1 MRHDVVILAIY
12 FQVAVLKLASDLGTK
27 MSDASMNAP
36 KGALLTGPGAP
47 QKPQSITIAQ
57 VMQDHGVHP
66 LRQMREIF
74 AMRGGRQK
82 LGSNEY
88 YSLRLYDPAIAMA
101 QKREFL
107 GQGGTN
113 ALNARMNPP
122 TAVPTRSFVG
132 NKLLY
137 TQLLEQ
143 LGIPTA
149 RTQAMVS
156 GHLSAGK
163 VPVLRDAGILAQFL
177 RNEAIYPIFGK
188 PYFGSLSEGSV
199 RIEAR
204 EDDMLRLAN
213 GEARDLTDFAAE
225 VMTRYPGGF
234 LLQSALD
241 PHADMARIAGPAI
254 GCVRVLTANDGSGP
268 KPAYAVWKLPAPM
281 AMSDNFWQDGSLLA
295 DLDLGGG
302 MIKACLRGTSLSAE
316 MLTRHPV
323 SNAPL
328 VGAALPFWSETLE
341 IAVEAHAV
349 FPEFGVCGFDIAV
362 TNEGPKVLE
371 CNDNPA
377 HMLYQLA
384 ARRGLENP
392 DLAPI
397 WARVVA
403 RQEKQV
409 ARMKAA
415 MKKRR

>member
-1 MRHDVVILAIY
+1 
-12 FQVAVLKLASDLGTK
+12 
-27 MSDASMNAP
+27 MNAP
-36 KGALLTGPGAP
+36 EGALLTGPGAP
-47 QKPQSITIAQ
+47 QKPQSATIAQ

-74 AMRGGRQK
+74 AMRSGRQK

-88 YSLRLYDPAIAMA
+88 YSLRLYDPAIPMA

-113 ALNARMNPP
+113 ALNAMMNPP
-122 TAVPTRSFVG
+122 IAVPTRSFVG

-149 RTQAMVS
+149 RTQAMAS

-163 VPVLRDAGILAQFL
+163 VPVLRDADALARFL
-177 RNEAIYPIFGK
+177 RDEAVYPIFGK

-199 RIEAR
+199 RIDAR
-204 EDDMLRLAN
+204 DGDVLRLAN
-213 GEARDLTDFAAE
+213 GDARNLADFTAE

-241 PHADMARIAGPAI
+241 PQADMARIAGPAI

-268 KPAYAVWKLPAPM
+268 KPAYAIWKLPAPT

-295 DLDLGGG
+295 DLDLECGTV
-302 MIKACLRGTSLSAE
+302 KACLRGTGPGAQMLAE
-316 MLTRHPV
+316 HPV
-323 SNAPL
+323 SNEPL
-328 VGAALPFWSETLE
+328 VGTTLPFWSETLE
-341 IAVEAHAV
+341 IAVKAHAV

-384 ARRGLENP
+384 ARRGVQNP

-403 RQEKQV
+403 RQKNQV
-409 ARMKAA
+409 ARMKTA

>member
-1 MRHDVVILAIY
+1 MD
-12 FQVAVLKLASDLGTK
+12 
-27 MSDASMNAP
+27 AP
-36 KGALLTGPGAP
+36 KGALLTGPDAP
-47 QKPQSITIAQ
+47 KKPQAAMIAQ

-74 AMRGGRQK
+74 LMRGGKQK

-88 YSLRLYDPAIAMA
+88 YSLRLYDPALSTTE
-101 QKREFL
+101 KRAFL

-113 ALNARMNPP
+113 ALNVLMNPP
-122 TAVPTRSFVG
+122 IAVPTRSFVG

-143 LGIPTA
+143 LRIPTA
-149 RTQAMVS
+149 QTQAMAS
-156 GHLSAGK
+156 GHLSAGQI
-163 VPVLRDAGILAQFL
+163 PVMRDVDALAKFL
-177 RNEAIYPIFGK
+177 REDATYPIFGK

-199 RIEAR
+199 RINAL
-204 EDDMLRLAN
+204 DGDVLRLAN
-213 GEARDLTDFAAE
+213 GEIRDVADFASE
-225 VMTRYPGGF
+225 VMARYPGGF

-241 PHADMARIAGPAI
+241 PHAEMARIAGPAI

-268 KPAYAVWKLPAPM
+268 KPIYAVWKMPAPA

-295 DLDLGGG
+295 DLDLDDGTV
-302 MIKACLRGTSLSAE
+302 KTCLRGTGPGAE
-316 MLTRHPV
+316 MLTEHPV
-323 SNAPL
+323 SGELL
-328 VGAALPFWSETLE
+328 VGTALPFWSETLK
-341 IAVEAHAV
+341 IAVDAHAV

-362 TNEGPKVLE
+362 TDEGPKVLE

-384 ARRGLENP
+384 THRGLQNP

-397 WARVVA
+397 WARVIA

-409 ARMKAA
+409 ERMKTAA
-415 MKKRR
+415 KKKR

>member
-1 MRHDVVILAIY
+1 MD
-12 FQVAVLKLASDLGTK
+12 
-27 MSDASMNAP
+27 AP
-36 KGALLTGPGAP
+36 KGALLSGPDAP
-47 QKPQSITIAQ
+47 QKPQAAMIAQ
-57 VMQDHGVHP
+57 VMDDHGVHP

-74 AMRGGRQK
+74 AMRGGKQK

-88 YSLRLYDPAIAMA
+88 YSLRLYDPAIPMA

-113 ALNARMNPP
+113 ALNALMNPP
-122 TAVPTRSFVG
+122 IAVPTRSFVG

-149 RTQAMVS
+149 RTQAMAS
-156 GHLSAGK
+156 GHLSAGQ
-163 VPVLRDAGILAQFL
+163 VPVLRETDTLAQFL
-177 RNEAIYPIFGK
+177 RDRAFYPIFGK

-199 RIEAR
+199 RIDAW
-204 EDDMLRLAN
+204 DGDALHLAN
-213 GEARDLTDFAAE
+213 GKMRDLTDFAAE
-225 VMTRYPGGF
+225 VMAHYPGGY

-241 PHADMARIAGPAI
+241 PHPDMACIAGPAI

-268 KPAYAVWKLPAPM
+268 KPVYAVWKMPAPA
-281 AMSDNFWQDGSLLA
+281 AMSDNFWQNGSLLA
-295 DLDLGGG
+295 DLDLKHGTV
-302 MIKACLRGTSLSAE
+302 KACLRGTGPSAE
-316 MLTRHPV
+316 MLTVHPV
-323 SNAPL
+323 SGKIV
-328 VGAALPFWSETLE
+328 VGTTLPFWSETLKL
-341 IAVEAHAV
+341 AVDAHAV

-362 TNEGPKVLE
+362 THEGPKVLE

-377 HMLYQLA
+377 HMLYQIA
-384 ARRGLENP
+384 ANRGLQNP

-403 RQEKQV
+403 RQQSQV